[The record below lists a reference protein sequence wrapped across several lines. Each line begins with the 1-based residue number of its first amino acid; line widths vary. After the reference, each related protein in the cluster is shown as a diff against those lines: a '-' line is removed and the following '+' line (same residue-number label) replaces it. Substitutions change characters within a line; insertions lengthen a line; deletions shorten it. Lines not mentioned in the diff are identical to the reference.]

1 MSTSHAITPEDIRG
15 RDFRRKMLG
24 YDPDQVDT
32 FLDELADQLEHVQT
46 DLAALRERLAV
57 AERITSEYREIEETI
72 KTTLIDAQKSATDRR
87 RAAEAEAS
95 SLITKAC
102 LEAETVTNETHQSLA
117 DVRRQIE
124 ELTAV
129 ETHFISQIG
138 TLLNSQMDHLRAMTK
153 EFDPDSDPA
162 APEAPP
168 VWANPAAAEREV
180 PGAGGQMRIQ
190 IQG

>member
-1 MSTSHAITPEDIRG
+1 MTTSHSITPEDIRG
-15 RDFRRKMLG
+15 QDFRRKMLG

-32 FLDELADQLEHVQT
+32 FLDELADQLEHLQT
-46 DLAALRERLAV
+46 DLAGLRERLV
-57 AERITSEYREIEETI
+57 VSEQITSEYREIEETI
-72 KTTLIDAQKSATDRR
+72 KTTLIDAQKSATERR
-87 RAAEAEAS
+87 KAAEAEAS

-124 ELTAV
+124 ELARV
-129 ETHFISQIG
+129 KGRFITQIE
-138 TLLNSQMDHLRAMTK
+138 TLLNSQMDHLRAMTR
-153 EFDPDSDPA
+153 EFDTDRGRT

-168 VWANPAAAEREV
+168 TWASSVNEEREV
-180 PGAGGQMRIQ
+180 PDPGGQMRIQ